1 VILRSVSTVRF
12 RNLRQSQIELHPS
25 VNLLVGDNGQG
36 KTNIL
41 EAIYFLAT
49 TKSFRT
55 SSVDSLVSRGDTLL
69 YVSGETVS
77 EEGLAR
83 TLSIGIESGES
94 RRRELQVNGQKVAL
108 NAYLSVLQ
116 LFAYSSAR
124 LEIIRG
130 GPEERRRF
138 LDRGIASIDPGYL
151 KNLSRYTQT
160 LKQRNAVLGAIK
172 ARGASRAT
180 LTAWDEQLIQAA
192 SPIVASRGA
201 YVTRLKSAFS
211 EVTSSLGYHVD
222 SIELDY
228 RPAGIST
235 DDETSRQE
243 LGKMRARELATGHSL
258 VGPHRDVLEIS
269 LSGVPAAEYLSGG
282 ELKMVVL
289 LLKLSKI
296 NIYRERRTE
305 PPIFLLDD
313 LDAELDLGITQRLL
327 ETLVGTTQIVTTSAK
342 ASVFNDLEFGPH
354 RRFRIQSGEV
364 AGRENFAS

>member
-1 VILRSVSTVRF
+1 M
-12 RNLRQSQIELHPS
+12 
-25 VNLLVGDNGQG
+25 NLLVGDNGQG

-41 EAIYFLAT
+41 EAIYLLAT

-55 SSVDSLVSRGDTLL
+55 SSVESVVRRGESLV

-77 EEGLAR
+77 EAGLAR
-83 TLSIGIESGES
+83 TLSIGIETGDS
-94 RRRELQVNGQKVAL
+94 RRRELQVNGQKVTL
-108 NAYLSVLQ
+108 NGYLEILQ

-130 GPEERRRF
+130 GPEERRKF

-160 LKQRNAVLGAIK
+160 LKQRNAVLSAIR
-172 ARGASRAT
+172 ARGASKKT

-192 SPIVASRGA
+192 SPIVASRAA
-201 YVTRLKSAFS
+201 YVTRLRSAFS
-211 EVTSSLGYHVD
+211 EVTAALGYHVD
-222 SIELDY
+222 SIELEY

-235 DDETSRQE
+235 DEALSREE
-243 LGKMRARELATGHSL
+243 LEKVRAREFATGHSL
-258 VGPHRDVLEIS
+258 LGPHRDVLEIRM
-269 LSGVPAAEYLSGG
+269 SGVPAAEYLSGG
-282 ELKMVVL
+282 ELKMIVL
-289 LLKLSKI
+289 LLKLAKI

-327 ETLVGTTQIVTTSAK
+327 ASLVGTTQIITTSAK
-342 ASVFNDLEFGPH
+342 ASVFNELEFGPH
-354 RRFRIQSGEV
+354 RRFLIENGGV
-364 AGRENFAS
+364 AGSDNFLS